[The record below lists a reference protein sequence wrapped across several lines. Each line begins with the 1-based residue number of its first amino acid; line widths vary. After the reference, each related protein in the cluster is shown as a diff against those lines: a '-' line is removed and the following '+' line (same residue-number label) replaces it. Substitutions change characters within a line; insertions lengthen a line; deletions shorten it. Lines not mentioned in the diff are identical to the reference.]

1 MQIKILSWKYP
12 ALLLALLVGSGSPA
26 QTADSLSAARSGSG
40 SPVSTTPPP
49 RPPVKLHATWDKL
62 LRKHVGADGKVN
74 YKGFKTDKAA
84 LDAYLKTLADNLPAD
99 SWSRAEK
106 MAYWINAYN
115 AFTIDLVTDHYPLKS
130 IMDLDGGK
138 TWDLKRIELG
148 GKKYSLNQIENDI
161 LRPVFKDS
169 RLHFALNCAARS
181 CPPLMN
187 RAFSADNLEAMLEQ
201 RTRRFVNDPKYN
213 SIAAGKATVSRIFEW
228 YAADFGDLRAFLYRY
243 TKVKLEAG
251 AIGFAEYDWRLN
263 D

>member
-1 MQIKILSWKYP
+1 MIKYLTAGFLLCAATMLAQPDYE
-12 ALLLALLVGSGSPA
+12 ACNQLLARYVSP
-26 QTADSLSAARSGSG
+26 
-40 SPVSTTPPP
+40 
-49 RPPVKLHATWDKL
+49 
-62 LRKHVGADGKVN
+62 DGRVD
-74 YKGFKTDKAA
+74 YKNLKANRAA
-84 LDAYLKTLADNLPAD
+84 LDAVAAQFSAQQPSEK
-99 SWSRAEK
+99 WSREEQ
-106 MAYWINAYN
+106 MAFWINAYN
-115 AFTIDLVTDHYPLKS
+115 LFTLQLIIDHYPLKS

-251 AIGFAEYDWRLN
+251 AIGFAEYDWNLN